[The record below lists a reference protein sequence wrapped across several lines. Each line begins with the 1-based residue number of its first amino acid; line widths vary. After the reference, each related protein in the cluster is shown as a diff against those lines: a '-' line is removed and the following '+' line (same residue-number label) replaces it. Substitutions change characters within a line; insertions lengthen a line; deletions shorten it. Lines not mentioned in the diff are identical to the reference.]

1 MVRYVVVLGSGHFST
16 KKSTMLQRTLCIVR
30 RRQDK
35 IAKHDALYST
45 INFLSEKG
53 LDHLLSVNIHRVMF
67 IRKIQAAPVKK
78 KPATTWPVLIISR
91 IITDAKVLRICK
103 ESCLQG

>member
-1 MVRYVVVLGSGHFST
+1 
-16 KKSTMLQRTLCIVR
+16 MLKRTLR
-30 RRQDK
+30 
-35 IAKHDALYST
+35 IATGRPDEITKLHALYST
-45 INFLSEKG
+45 TNFLSEKG
-53 LDHLLSVNIHRVMF
+53 LNHLSSVNIHRVMF

-103 ESCLQG
+103 ESCS

>member
-1 MVRYVVVLGSGHFST
+1 
-16 KKSTMLQRTLCIVR
+16 MLKRTLRIVTGR
-30 RRQDK
+30 PDEITK
-35 IAKHDALYST
+35 LHALYST
-45 INFLSEKG
+45 TNFLSEKG

-91 IITDAKVLRICK
+91 IITDAKVLRIRK
-103 ESCLQG
+103 ESCSQG